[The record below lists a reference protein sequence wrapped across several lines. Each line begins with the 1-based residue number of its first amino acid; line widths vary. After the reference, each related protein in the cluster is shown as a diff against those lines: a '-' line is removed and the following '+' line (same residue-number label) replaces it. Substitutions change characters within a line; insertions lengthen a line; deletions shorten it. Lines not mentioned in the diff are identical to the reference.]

1 MIAATEP
8 SIVDATDSV
17 LHVRAAIEAELDRVD
32 HVPTKHGTEDAGLGD
47 GDGVR
52 EQLEDLGYM

>member
-1 MIAATEP
+1 
-8 SIVDATDSV
+8 
-17 LHVRAAIEAELDRVD
+17 VRAAIEAELDRVD
-32 HVPTKHGTEDAGLGD
+32 HVPTKRGTEGAGLGD